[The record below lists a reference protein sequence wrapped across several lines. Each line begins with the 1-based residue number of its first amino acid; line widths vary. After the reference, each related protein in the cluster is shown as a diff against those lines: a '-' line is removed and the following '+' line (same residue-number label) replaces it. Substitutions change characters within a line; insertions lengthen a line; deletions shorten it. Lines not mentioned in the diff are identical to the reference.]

1 MAGLVPA
8 IHVLFCGCPDK
19 AGHDAEAKGE
29 GSEMQGKI
37 ITRMAAI
44 ALLLTA
50 SHAIAADDAAS
61 YPGHPV
67 RLLAASAAGGNPD
80 VVARLLSARLG
91 KMFKNPFVVEDAP
104 GVGGV
109 IAANQTVA
117 AAPDGYTLSL
127 NDSGA
132 LAINI
137 AMNPAVKYRL
147 KDFTPITALATLPTV
162 LVVKPAVPAR
172 TLAEFVAL
180 ARQKPNGMS
189 FGSAGIGSI
198 HQLTMVIFEQQAGIQ
213 LLHVPYRGGTGLV
226 NALLTG
232 EVDAGWSGIANVL
245 SLIRTGKLR
254 ALCLSV
260 RERDASLPDVPTCA
274 ELGYKDFDVATM
286 LGLQAPAG
294 VPSAIVA
301 KLQAAVAKTL
311 REPAMAE
318 RMKTLGI
325 HMAEKGTAAYARFMQ
340 DDLDRYTKVVNEFHL
355 QIK

>member
-1 MAGLVPA
+1 MR
-8 IHVLFCGCPDK
+8 
-19 AGHDAEAKGE
+19 
-29 GSEMQGKI
+29 SR
-37 ITRMAAI
+37 ITTRLAAI

-50 SHAIAADDAAS
+50 APAVADD
-61 YPGHPV
+61 YPNHPV

-80 VVARLLSARLG
+80 VMARLLSARLAELFG
-91 KMFKNPFVVEDAP
+91 NPFVVEDVP

-109 IAANQTVA
+109 IAANQTA
-117 AAPDGYTLSL
+117 AAPADGYTLSL

-162 LVVKPAVPAR
+162 LVIKPAVPAN

-180 ARQKPNGMS
+180 AKAKPNGMS

-198 HQLTMVIFEQQAGIQ
+198 HQLTMVIFAQQAGIE

-232 EVDAGWSGIANVL
+232 DVDAGWSGIANVL
-245 SLIRTGKLR
+245 ALIRTGKLR
-254 ALCLSV
+254 ALCISV
-260 RERDASLPDVPTCA
+260 LERDASLPDVPTCA
-274 ELGYKDFDVATM
+274 ELGYKDFNVATM

-294 VPSAIVA
+294 LASDVVA
-301 KLQAAVAKTL
+301 RLQQAVAKIL

-318 RMKTLGI
+318 RMTTLGI
-325 HMAEKGTAAYARFMQ
+325 HMAENGTAAYARFMAE
-340 DDLDRYTKVVNEFHL
+340 DLDRYAKVVEAYHL
-355 QIK
+355 QIKP

>member
-1 MAGLVPA
+1 
-8 IHVLFCGCPDK
+8 
-19 AGHDAEAKGE
+19 
-29 GSEMQGKI
+29 MQPRTI
-37 ITRMAAI
+37 SSIAAV
-44 ALLLTA
+44 ALLLAA
-50 SHAIAADDAAS
+50 SHAVAADDAAN
-61 YPGHPV
+61 YPSRPV

-80 VVARLLSARLG
+80 VVGRLLSARLADVL
-91 KMFKNPFVVEDAP
+91 KNPFVVEDVP

-109 IAANQTVA
+109 LAANQTA
-117 AAPDGYTLSL
+117 AAPPDGYTLSL

-162 LVVKPAVPAR
+162 LVIKPAVPAK

-180 ARQKPNGMS
+180 AKAKPNGMS

-245 SLIRTGKLR
+245 ALIRTGKLR

-260 RERDASLPDVPTCA
+260 RERDPSLPDVPTCA

-286 LGLQAPAG
+286 LGLQSSAG
-294 VPSAIVA
+294 VPPAIVA
-301 KLQAAVAKTL
+301 KLQHAVASVL
-311 REPAMAE
+311 REPAMAA

-325 HMAEKGTAAYARFMQ
+325 HMAENGTAAYAKFMH
-340 DDLDRYTKVVNEFHL
+340 DDLDRYTKVVDEFHL